1 MFTTQQEMLDWLAI
15 DSRNTDR
22 FLRSLDK
29 IINGRIVLILE
40 DDFAITSFRL
50 FKKNRKVKR

>member
-1 MFTTQQEMLDWLAI
+1 MLDWLAI